1 MMAVQTLQIYLNN
14 GRSQWKEDAP
24 FRMHLPT
31 FKAFLTLCLKLTAPS
46 KKALIKAAIISV
58 VAPCFM
64 YRTCLCFYN
73 DEVGYYNNLLGFGV
87 NTYLTRIF
95 QLKDSCP
102 SGAPCHM
109 YATIPE
115 DPATAFF
122 LNLHTNPD
130 VSKLIVYYQELN
142 TEDPTS
148 FLNVTAE
155 TYEYKGLEWKA
166 TRNVHSALIM
176 NLKPDTKYLTKVF
189 YNNQFW
195 TNAIYKTL
203 PNNNSRPIRMI
214 NGGDS
219 GYTYAAINL
228 TRIAS
233 TLQPDLFIMGG
244 DIAYDDNMPACAYTW
259 DYFLGMYG
267 RLTATL
273 GYLMPIISVVGN
285 HDVGLN

>member
-1 MMAVQTLQIYLNN
+1 MLGMMAVQTLQIFLNN

-31 FKAFLTLCLKLTAPS
+31 FKAFLTLSLKLTPPS

-73 DEVGYYNNLLGFGV
+73 DEVGYYNDLLGFGV

-130 VSKLIVYYQELN
+130 VSKVIVYYQELN
-142 TEDPTS
+142 T
-148 FLNVTAE
+148 
-155 TYEYKGLEWKA
+155 
-166 TRNVHSALIM
+166 
-176 NLKPDTKYLTKVF
+176 
-189 YNNQFW
+189 
-195 TNAIYKTL
+195 
-203 PNNNSRPIRMI
+203 
-214 NGGDS
+214 
-219 GYTYAAINL
+219 
-228 TRIAS
+228 
-233 TLQPDLFIMGG
+233 
-244 DIAYDDNMPACAYTW
+244 
-259 DYFLGMYG
+259 
-267 RLTATL
+267 
-273 GYLMPIISVVGN
+273 
-285 HDVGLN
+285 